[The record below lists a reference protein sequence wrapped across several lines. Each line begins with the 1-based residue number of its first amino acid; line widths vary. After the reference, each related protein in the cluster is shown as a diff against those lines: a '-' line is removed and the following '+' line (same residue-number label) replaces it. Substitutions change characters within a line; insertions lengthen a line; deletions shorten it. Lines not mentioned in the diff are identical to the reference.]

1 MFQSRQAE
9 LPWSR
14 VICVHLRA
22 SVAEDSFTV
31 LSVAGNADYRLAGFA
46 VGSSSVRTGI
56 SRPSAAGNADAPWR
70 DSRMRSSS
78 TIADYRSCCRPG
90 TTSRTRDWRIAA
102 HEKAADPP
110 AGPPPTI
117 TPGPAASRPT
127 APAHQPPTPL
137 DAPVAAPGRQPVQR
151 SAPPDR
157 SHQVPARPRSPQS
170 TDGSSRAMR
179 SHQSAVLQSGRSA
192 APVPPAAVR
201 RAPPNAAGPPALAV
215 HPSAWQC
222 PASSRCP
229 QTPDTNWRRAPG
241 SARIAS
247 SSHAI
252 SNHQPG

>member
-1 MFQSRQAE
+1 MFQSRQAA

-179 SHQSAVLQSGRSA
+179 SHQSAVPAERSKRCTSAAGSRSA
-192 APVPPAAVR
+192 CSAQRSRSSGSRSSSV
-201 RAPPNAAGPPALAV
+201 GLAV
-215 HPSAWQC
+215 PRQ
-222 PASSRCP
+222 
-229 QTPDTNWRRAPG
+229 
-241 SARIAS
+241 
-247 SSHAI
+247 
-252 SNHQPG
+252 